1 MVGEVT
7 LMRSKLLIG
16 ACLALAACATTAPT
30 PGTAPGAG
38 PVASS
43 PVAAANNDRPPVGCV
58 NGTGTRLPVS
68 KGDCTG
74 FGSMYAPQQLNT
86 TGTPPYLQNA
96 LQMLDPAVRASGGV
110 P

>member
-1 MVGEVT
+1 
-7 LMRSKLLIG
+7 MRSKLLG
-16 ACLALAACATTAPT
+16 GGCLLVLAACASAPPAPDT
-30 PGTAPGAG
+30 PAAHAAPA
-38 PVASS
+38 AIT
-43 PVAAANNDRPPVGCV
+43 AAANNDRPPAGCV

-74 FGSMYAPQQLNT
+74 FGSMYGPQQLQS

-96 LQMLDPAVRASGGV
+96 LQILDPSVRAV